1 MPKVG
6 AFIHR
11 TLDNSLNVAFG
22 TTFVVGTSIH
32 LSLNNSDGS
41 AGYPSPSKPGKY
53 FGGKLQLIRM
63 RGTIAGGANNITIKG
78 TWDSIGRE
86 QIVAPTV
93 VLISSD
99 QLAY

>member
-41 AGYPSPSKPGKY
+41 AGCK
-53 FGGKLQLIRM
+53 
-63 RGTIAGGANNITIKG
+63 
-78 TWDSIGRE
+78 
-86 QIVAPTV
+86 V
-93 VLISSD
+93 
-99 QLAY
+99 